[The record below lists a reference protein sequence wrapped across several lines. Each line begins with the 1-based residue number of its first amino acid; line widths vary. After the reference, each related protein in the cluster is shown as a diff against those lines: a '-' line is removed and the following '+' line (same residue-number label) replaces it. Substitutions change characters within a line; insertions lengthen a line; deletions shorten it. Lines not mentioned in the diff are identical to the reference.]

1 MSENIE
7 VEKQFRFVGVKT
19 TKSNKIEKKKEL
31 IAGY

>member
-19 TKSNKIEKKKEL
+19 TKSNKTEKKNKN
-31 IAGY
+31 